1 MKYCN
6 FANDT
11 TKIQTILRLALSA
24 DKSEKKL
31 EKFRNVLK
39 TVNIEKLYE
48 EAKIDEVD
56 SHVAHMLIEAG
67 LPLESRWQNSYT
79 VVEKRITN
87 LMNELERIA
96 IELSK
101 FDIKIVALK
110 NAGITKGIY
119 TNYACSPM
127 GDIDLLIE
135 TKNFHQAHDIILKE
149 LEYTFKFRSEFEHED
164 IEEAFRGG
172 GTEYYKDVN
181 GYKVWLELQWRPI
194 AGRWIQPH
202 NEPNGNE
209 LVRRAYKLENSDVC
223 VLSPE
228 DNLLQVALHTT
239 KHSYVRAPGFRLHSD
254 VDRIV
259 RFTKID
265 WNKFVLQVKLLELKT
280 SVYFSL
286 CLSKRLLDTPVPNE
300 VLEQLKP
307 NLIRGNLIR
316 YFLKKAG
323 IFNQKKRKFSRLG
336 YILFNMCLYDN
347 IKNLLT
353 AIIPSPKTIK
363 DLYGIES
370 SILLPF
376 YYVKRLTDLLLKRAK
391 L

>member
-1 MKYCN
+1 MC
-6 FANDT
+6 
-11 TKIQTILRLALSA
+11 LALA
-24 DKSEKKL
+24 ANAPSEKKQ
-31 EKFRNVLK
+31 KFH
-39 TVNIEKLYE
+39 ELYNDVDDNQLYS

-56 SHVAHMLIEAG
+56 SHIAFLMKKTDLSLNTQWE
-67 LPLESRWQNSYT
+67 ESFDQ
-79 VVEKRITN
+79 VDKRITN

-96 IELSK
+96 VKLDEHQIP
-101 FDIKIVALK
+101 IVALK

-119 TNYACSPM
+119 KNIPCSPM

-135 TKNFHQAHDIILKE
+135 TDHFHEAHEIIMKE
-149 LEYTFKFRSEFEHED
+149 LGYTFKFRSEYEHED

-172 GTEYYKDVN
+172 GTEYYQDIN

-194 AGRWIQPH
+194 AGRWIQPE

-209 LVRRAYKLENSDVC
+209 LVKKSYQVDKSKVR

-265 WNKFVLQVKLLELKT
+265 WDKFVKQVTNSQLKT

-286 CLSKRLLDTPVPNE
+286 SLAHSLLDTPVPENILKT
-300 VLEQLKP
+300 LEP
-307 NLIRGNLIR
+307 NFLRGSLISNFI
-316 YFLKKAG
+316 KKAG
-323 IFNQKKRKFSRLG
+323 IFNQEKKKFSRFG
-336 YILFNMCLYDN
+336 YIFFNMCLYDSLN
-347 IKNLLT
+347 NLFT
-353 AIIPSPKTIK
+353 AIIPSPQTII
-363 DLYGIES
+363 DLYNVENTFLI
-370 SILLPF
+370 PF
-376 YYVKRLTDLLLKRAK
+376 YYIKRLFDLITKRAT